1 MGFITKYLIA
11 TYLLTIMGLDSSSR
25 INDVWIIKSSS
36 SLAVDGS
43 TNINNFS
50 CKIHSYNQTD
60 TLYFSPKEKTLQQIK
75 VNGRLK
81 INVSDFDCKH
91 KVMTR
96 DLQKTLQAQK
106 HPYMIVKFLNFADM
120 PSAPQSNSMTT
131 GDVEIELAGV
141 KRSFQVKYAIHKTNQ
156 QNIELIGTR
165 SVNFS
170 DFNLKPPSKLG
181 GTIRVKNELQVAFK
195 LQLKKN
201 N

>member
-1 MGFITKYLIA
+1 MGFITKHLIA
-11 TYLLTIMGLDSSSR
+11 TCLLTIMGFNSSSK

-43 TNINNFS
+43 TNINSFS

-75 VNGRLK
+75 VKGRLK

-106 HPYMIVKFLNFADM
+106 HPYMMVKFLNFADM

-170 DFNLKPPSKLG
+170 DFNLIPPSKLG

>member
-1 MGFITKYLIA
+1 MSSITKYLM
-11 TYLLTIMGLDSSSR
+11 LTFLIVMMGFSTPSM
-25 INDVWIIKSSS
+25 INEVWIIKSSS

-91 KVMTR
+91 NVMTR

-141 KRSFQVKYAIHKTNQ
+141 KRSFQVKYAIHKANQ
-156 QNIELIGTR
+156 HNIELIGTR

>member
-1 MGFITKYLIA
+1 MDFLTKYYIL
-11 TYLLTIMGLDSSSR
+11 YFLLGMSGYTSTTKV
-25 INDVWIIKSSS
+25 NEVWIIKSSS
-36 SLAVDGS
+36 SLEVDGS

-60 TLYFSPKEKTLQQIK
+60 TLYFSPKDKTLKHIK
-75 VNGRLK
+75 VDGKLK
-81 INVSDFDCKH
+81 INVADFDCKH
-91 KVMTR
+91 KVMTK

-106 HPYMIVKFLNFADM
+106 YPYMIVKFLNFSDM
-120 PSAPQSNSMTT
+120 PSSPISNSLTT

-141 KRSFQVKYAIHKTNQ
+141 KKTFQVQYAIHKTNH

-165 SVNFS
+165 GVNFS

-181 GTIRVKNELQVAFK
+181 GTIKVKNELQVEFK

-201 N
+201 I

>member
-1 MGFITKYLIA
+1 MPTLLISLMGFSTPSKL
-11 TYLLTIMGLDSSSR
+11 
-25 INDVWIIKSSS
+25 NEVWIIKSSS
-36 SLAVDGS
+36 SLEVDGS
-43 TNINNFS
+43 TNINNFT

-60 TLYFSPKEKTLQQIK
+60 TLHFSPKEKAQHQIK

-81 INVSDFDCKH
+81 IKVADFDCKH

-96 DLQKTLQAQK
+96 DLQKTLQSQK
-106 HPYMIVKFLNFADM
+106 HPYMIVKFLNFSEM
-120 PSAPQSNSMTT
+120 PSTVHTAKPTT

-141 KRSFQVKYAIHKTNQ
+141 KKIFQVHYTIHKTNH

-165 SVNFS
+165 NVNFS

-181 GTIRVKNELQVAFK
+181 GTIKVKNELQVEFK

-201 N
+201 A